1 MGRPL
6 SDCRQAW
13 SFYLQVARSA
23 GVGGEPT
30 GKWFGSQALFFLS
43 CLISSLLYTNNPSG
57 SLLSHVFS
65 VCFSLIFL
73 VFNNGDEPAVA
84 WGTSEF
90 LGVIKNVVIRLRVA
104 VYIKGFLPA

>member
-6 SDCRQAW
+6 SDCSQAW

-43 CLISSLLYTNNPSG
+43 CLISSVLCINNPFG
-57 SLLSHVFS
+57 SSFESCFS

-73 VFNNGDEPAVA
+73 VFNKGDKPAVA

-90 LGVIKNVVIRLRVA
+90 FGSDKQFSGQTVVCSL
-104 VYIKGFLPA
+104 Y